1 MENHDLS
8 ERNTDGVQH
17 SGVYYAVKQVE
28 FITFG
33 FFFFLPGDFF
43 LDPFIPYF
51 SCFFDEILQETFLHA
66 FPRSDHVY
74 NGTKAV

>member
-33 FFFFLPGDFF
+33 FFFFARGLFSRSF
-43 LDPFIPYF
+43 HSIF
-51 SCFFDEILQETFLHA
+51 SCFFGEILQETFLHA
-66 FPRSDHVY
+66 YPRSDHVY